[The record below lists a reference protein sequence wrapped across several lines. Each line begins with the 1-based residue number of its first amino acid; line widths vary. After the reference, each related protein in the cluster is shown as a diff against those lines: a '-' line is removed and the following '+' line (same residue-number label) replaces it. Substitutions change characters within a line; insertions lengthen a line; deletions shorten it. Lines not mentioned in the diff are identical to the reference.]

1 MCLYASIKGF
11 WALTISTSFVKLAK
25 YYIWVIIVD
34 PAMAKKNYNRIK
46 VVLAE
51 KGMTN
56 IELAKNLD
64 KNQQTVTRW
73 CTNDSQPS
81 VEPLFQVAQVLG
93 VKAKDLLND

>member
-1 MCLYASIKGF
+1 
-11 WALTISTSFVKLAK
+11 
-25 YYIWVIIVD
+25 
-34 PAMAKKNYNRIK
+34 MAKKNYNRIK

-56 IELAKNLD
+56 IELAKKLD
-64 KNQQTVTRW
+64 KNQQTVSRW

-81 VEPLFQVAQVLG
+81 VETLFHVAQVLG

>member
-1 MCLYASIKGF
+1 
-11 WALTISTSFVKLAK
+11 
-25 YYIWVIIVD
+25 
-34 PAMAKKNYNRIK
+34 MAKKNYNRIK

-56 IELAKNLD
+56 IELAKKLD
-64 KNQQTVTRW
+64 KNQQTVSRW

-81 VEPLFQVAQVLG
+81 VETLFQVAQVLG

>member
-1 MCLYASIKGF
+1 
-11 WALTISTSFVKLAK
+11 
-25 YYIWVIIVD
+25 
-34 PAMAKKNYNRIK
+34 MAKKNHNRIK

-56 IELAKNLD
+56 IELAKKLD
-64 KNQQTVTRW
+64 KNQQTVSRW

-81 VEPLFQVAQVLG
+81 VETLFQVAQVLG